1 MKTVEELNALK
12 EEVEALNKKLAE
24 LNEEELS
31 QVSGG
36 SISPRMEEPI
46 GHNPDCKPKYACRI
60 CGTPETFFG
69 EDLQAAMIHAETK
82 HGTFNAISIIR
93 H

>member
-1 MKTVEELNALK
+1 MKSPEELKALK
-12 EEVEALNKKLAE
+12 EEVENMNKKLAE
-24 LNEEELS
+24 LNEEEFA
-31 QVSGG
+31 QVIGG

-46 GHNPDCKPKYACRI
+46 ERKSDCKPKYACRI

-69 EDLQAAMIHAETK
+69 EDLEAAMIHANTK
-82 HGTFNAISIIR
+82 HGTFNAISIL